1 MIENL
6 VKGMCV
12 PALALVLIQKNAG
25 REECYA
31 R

>member
-6 VKGMCV
+6 VKGMRV
-12 PALALVLIQKNAG
+12 PALALVLIQENAE
-25 REECYA
+25 REECHA